1 MKRKAAPTS
10 GRAGIVYLPGAAE
23 AAHGHCTYQLLI
35 SLGRNLR
42 LKVGALGVLEFPE
55 GTYAY
60 TGSARRS
67 LASRIARHFAGD
79 KRLHWH
85 IDYLLVR
92 PEARVTCVMTFQA
105 AECEVNQQTPGRVV
119 AAGFGSSD
127 CRSCCGA
134 HLKFLGRRRS

>member
-79 KRLHWH
+79 KRLHWTTGNGH
-85 IDYLLVR
+85 VITVDYGHEELSAEAVR
-92 PEARVTCVMTFQA
+92 WLESRLPAR
-105 AECEVNQQTPGRVV
+105 
-119 AAGFGSSD
+119 
-127 CRSCCGA
+127 
-134 HLKFLGRRRS
+134 